1 MITKIN
7 SKVKWMVCA
16 ALFTIYYPLF
26 TGCSDFLDI
35 LPMNETVLENFW
47 TEKEDVTNVRKSC
60 YESLASKDAICRI
73 GLWSELRSDNLKA
86 GGGVE
91 HDVNEILKENLL
103 PSNSFCKWA
112 KIYECINRCN
122 TVCYYAPKVQA
133 IDPNYA
139 LEEMKA
145 DVAEVTTLRALCYF
159 YLIRTFRD
167 VPYTTEASIDDS
179 QTFIIPA
186 TPFEGVLDSLIN
198 SLERVKDDA
207 VKRYEL
213 ETVSGTYYSFPVE
226 NSSRITRVAVYA
238 LLADL
243 YLWKQDYDNAIRYCD
258 LALDLKRQQYDD
270 LKARLGGEIE
280 EIDLFDEIPMIL
292 ESTAGSTTCGSTYN
306 AIFGNGNSF
315 ESIFELHFSTSPDL
329 ENVWVRDY
337 FGSATRD
344 GRLTANDL
352 MFDKTQN
359 VIDNKNKL
367 YTKTDGRF
375 YESFSESS
383 SSMNIGK
390 YVRSSVSYKTK
401 GVGNVTALG
410 LNSITRGDNTAPW
423 IFYRLTD
430 MMLIKAEALVERE
443 APGDFNEAFRL
454 INLVN
459 KRANNLT
466 ETLKASD
473 YVTSKAEM
481 QKLVM
486 DERQREFMFEGKRWF
501 DLVRYSRREGSTSY
515 LTNAVL
521 NKIEGNAGAIR
532 SKFADM
538 NYIYFPYAKEE
549 LKVNSL
555 LQQNPAFSNGEDSNF
570 KR

>member
-315 ESIFELHFSTSPDL
+315 ESIFELHFSTSPNL

>member
-258 LALDLKRQQYDD
+258 LALDYKRQQYDD

-315 ESIFELHFSTSPDL
+315 ESIFELHFSTSPNL

-410 LNSITRGDNTAPW
+410 LNSKTRGDNTAPW